1 MREKVVLQP
10 VPEPRRLLANQ
21 KAREWGWREGGME
34 GVESLKLVVWR
45 WRGGE
50 RSLTPCVV
58 YRRDKVFP
66 REYVN
71 YFSAPF

>member
-1 MREKVVLQP
+1 MGL
-10 VPEPRRLLANQ
+10 
-21 KAREWGWREGGME
+21 EGGRE

-71 YFSAPF
+71 YFSPLFLKRGRQEGEGVKRASRDFDGLGP